1 MPPVAALRFGYRLL
15 FLWAWRLPTSMSDTF
30 QLTDALADAL
40 AAFLWSRSPRGVRS
54 FSWGYTSGQDVK
66 FQVELLS
73 VLPSSIP
80 APPPPP
86 PSSSSSSA
94 LEIDPEAA
102 AAAVVV
108 SAAAGT
114 ATAAAAAY
122 NYIVVRLVQGAGL
135 EAAQRQLQ
143 QLGLQLRT
151 AFGIE

>member
-1 MPPVAALRFGYRLL
+1 MVA
-15 FLWAWRLPTSMSDTF
+15 
-30 QLTDALADAL
+30 LTTHP
-40 AAFLWSRSPRGVRS
+40 AFIHS

-73 VLPSSIP
+73 ALPSSIP

-86 PSSSSSSA
+86 SSSSSSSSA

-102 AAAVVV
+102 AAAAVV